1 MPRQMDYALQAH
13 PKRKEF
19 IMADN
24 NTLAELESRIAFQE
38 EAIDKLSEVVARQEM
53 DLEKLTRMVKL
64 LHGQLREL
72 SGDED
77 ASAADVPP
85 PHY

>member
-1 MPRQMDYALQAH
+1 
-13 PKRKEF
+13 
-19 IMADN
+19 MADN

-38 EAIDKLSEVVARQEM
+38 DAIDKLSEVVARQEM
-53 DLEKLTRMVKL
+53 DLEKLTRMVKI

-72 SGDED
+72 SGDDEGP
-77 ASAADVPP
+77 AADVPP